1 MISVRLTVF
10 DFYTQG
16 IAEIVDSVTGQII
29 AV

>member
-16 IAEIVDSVTGQII
+16 IAEIVDSVTGQIME
-29 AV
+29 